1 MIRNVESE
9 ATVSEGRVSG
19 SPAAEQIQNSFV
31 DIPLQTAALILPL
44 RDSVGG
50 YRNM

>member
-1 MIRNVESE
+1 MWKVKPPSVRDVFLDHQQPNKSK
-9 ATVSEGRVSG
+9 
-19 SPAAEQIQNSFV
+19 NSFV